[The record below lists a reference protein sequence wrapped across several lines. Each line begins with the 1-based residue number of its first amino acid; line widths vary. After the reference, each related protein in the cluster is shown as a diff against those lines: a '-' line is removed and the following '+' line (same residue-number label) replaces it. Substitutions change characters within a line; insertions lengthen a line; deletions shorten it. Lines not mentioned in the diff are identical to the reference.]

1 MAATTTPASSTQDAH
16 PAWGDSTDPAGTAN
30 PAATAG
36 SAGSAGAAA
45 AGGAPALAQ
54 PWYAL
59 FSRGARDW
67 LRHNQKVREA
77 VQAHLPELVAT
88 PDLIGGPQQRTVQ
101 VPMRLLEHAR
111 FRLAPARS
119 SLGAGQGDGQPG
131 DILRPARPA
140 ATGGAGTQGDGG
152 DGEGAVRLLLE
163 FPIDDILDWLWDAF
177 ELPHLTPRH
186 LGAIDD
192 VQLVRSGLDRHGAR
206 SRLDR
211 RRTVKEAIKRRALQ
225 AQPVPFTNEDLRYR
239 QVLPQPRPS
248 TNAVVFFVLDV
259 SASMAQPERKLAKSF
274 FFFALQGLRR
284 RYARVETRFIAHTT
298 RAWEFSEAEFFQVN
312 GMGGTMAS
320 TAFRL
325 SRELLQEHYAP
336 GRYNAYLF
344 YASDGENFSEDRGP
358 ASAAL
363 GELAVL
369 LNYMGYV
376 ETVPGV
382 PRSLETEMHS
392 LFAEQERRGS
402 PLHSSILGKSDDV
415 WEAIRTF
422 FRHEAADTEDAA

>member
-1 MAATTTPASSTQDAH
+1 MSATISPGGGKQD
-16 PAWGDSTDPAGTAN
+16 N
-30 PAATAG
+30 
-36 SAGSAGAAA
+36 SAGSS
-45 AGGAPALAQ
+45 APALAQ
-54 PWYAL
+54 PWYGL

-67 LRHNQKVREA
+67 LRHNQKVRDA
-77 VQAHLPELVAT
+77 VQAHLPELIAT

-111 FRLAPARS
+111 FRLAPARNS
-119 SLGAGQGDGQPG
+119 VGAGQGEGQPG
-131 DILRPARPA
+131 DILRASRPA
-140 ATGGAGTQGDGG
+140 TTGEAGEQGEGG

-177 ELPHLTPRH
+177 ELPHLKPRH

-192 VQLVRSGLDRHGAR
+192 VRFVRSGLDRHGAR

-239 QVLPQPRPS
+239 QLLPQPRPS

-259 SASMAQPERKLAKSF
+259 SASMAQAERKLAKSF

-325 SRELLQEHYAP
+325 SRELLQEHYPP

-344 YASDGENFSEDRGP
+344 YASDGENFSEDRG
-358 ASAAL
+358 ATSLAL
-363 GELAVL
+363 GELAAL

-392 LFAEQERRGS
+392 LCTEQERRGL
-402 PLHSSILGKSDDV
+402 PLHSSILSRNDDI
-415 WEAIRTF
+415 WAAIRTF
-422 FRHEAADTEDAA
+422 FQHEAADTEDTA